1 MPVSFSKIAISSVL
15 PAVKMDGIIMLS
27 LSDVRPF
34 ACMYA
39 LAPLI
44 ARTSAV
50 APGGVCAEATVAPPI
65 SSATVPAM
73 ERNPNAR
80 FITMLSSRTPGR
92 IPSCAHA
99 GDLGHL
105 RVVLA
110 APVLNVF
117 EPEEIELDREPVRV
131 LDEDLVE
138 IELRQRARLEL
149 EAPLLETADEAA
161 GLGGQEG
168 DVVDDAGVVR
178 HSALGRAQIEELGVV
193 DAVRP
198 HVDLDLAVHP
208 EPVAGEGEGRSR
220 HDLEA
225 EHLTVEVLGL
235 FEVVR
240 PDEIVIELSQ
250 RHGFLL
256 GERAVLLA
264 LGRVRAWDLQS
275 RRDVWTAAR
284 FRRILPGG
292 RITHGPERQ
301 EDDAPDDS
309 VRPLRPDGR

>member
-117 EPEEIELDREPVRV
+117 EPEEIELDGEPVRV
-131 LDEDLVE
+131 LDEDLVQ
-138 IELRQRARLEL
+138 IELRKRARLEL
-149 EAPLLETADEAA
+149 ETSRLESPDETA
-161 GLGGQEG
+161 GLGGEEC
-168 DVVDDAGVVR
+168 DVVDHARVVR
-178 HSALGRAQIEELGVV
+178 HRALRGAQIKELGVV

-208 EPVAGEGEGRSR
+208 QPVAREGEARPR
-220 HDLEA
+220 HHLEA
-225 EHLTVEVLGL
+225 QHVAIEGLGL
-235 FEVVR
+235 LEVVR
-240 PDEIVIELSQ
+240 PDEIVIELCQ

-256 GERAVLLA
+256 VDFAVLEPM
-264 LGRVRAWDLQS
+264 VRETAPGAQS
-275 RRDVWTAAR
+275 CRDCWTRAGI
-284 FRRILPGG
+284 RRILPGG
-292 RITHGPERQ
+292 GSYGPQRE
-301 EDDAPDDS
+301 EDHAPDD
-309 VRPLRPDGR
+309 